1 MIKRW
6 NHNIHYH
13 SVVLEAIP
21 ADARSALDVGTGDG
35 LLATDLRRVLDD
47 VVAIDSD
54 AAVLARARSRD
65 DRVRWIA
72 GDVQEYR
79 FARTFDVVAS
89 IATLHHLPDLACALR
104 RFAELTAPGGV
115 MVVVGLARSSGA
127 TDVAVDAAGVLAHRW
142 FSSRRGYWEHSA
154 PTVWPPPHTYAEVRE
169 CAMQVL
175 PGVRWKRLAM
185 FRYAL
190 IWRRPLD
197 G

>member
-1 MIKRW
+1 MTKRW
-6 NHNIHYH
+6 NHKIHYH

-21 ADARSALDVGTGDG
+21 ANARSALDVGTGDG

-54 AAVLARARSRD
+54 AAALARARSRD

-127 TDVAVDAAGVLAHRW
+127 ADVAVDAAGVLAHRW
-142 FSSRRGYWEHSA
+142 LSSRRGYWEHSA
-154 PTVWPPPHTYAEVRE
+154 PTVWPPPQTYAEVRE

-190 IWRRPLD
+190 VWHRPLD
-197 G
+197 R